1 MCCRDAIFIL
11 YYGSL
16 SISGRGRKKR
26 KNNILGEK
34 RKKIREKMSTNQTK
48 INTHRGEKS
57 EEVQKEIEGARG
69 KGLHVITPRF
79 SWGPVPVGILI
90 TINHYSNLK
99 RSSVS

>member
-1 MCCRDAIFIL
+1 MCCREAIFIL

-16 SISGRGRKKR
+16 NVSGRGRKKR

-57 EEVQKEIEGARG
+57 EEVKKEIEGARR
-69 KGLHVITPRF
+69 KRLHVITPQVLL
-79 SWGPVPVGILI
+79 GPSACGN
-90 TINHYSNLK
+90 TNYYK
-99 RSSVS
+99 SVFQP